1 MEQIGNE
8 NRLLNKEI
16 DFDKIYKDYSTKIYA
31 YVYNMVRKRE
41 IAEDI
46 VQDTFVKALKY
57 GMARIRNKKAFLF
70 RVAHNLAIDYIR
82 KNIHRDDGNMSM
94 ENDRRVSTTDNI
106 LDKMAI
112 QKAIDK
118 LPSKYKDVFILK
130 EVNGFDYREISDI
143 LRIPMGTVKSRL
155 HRAIERLKLELTPY
169 MEGR

>member
-1 MEQIGNE
+1 LEQIQNK
-8 NRLLNKEI
+8 NRLLNKDT
-16 DFDKIYKDYSTKIYA
+16 DFDEIYKNYATKIYA
-31 YVYNMVRKRE
+31 YVYNMIRKRE

-82 KNIHRDDGNMSM
+82 KNSHINKDIESKTDKKI
-94 ENDRRVSTTDNI
+94 STTDRI
-106 LDKMAI
+106 LDRITI

-118 LPSKYKDVFILK
+118 LPSKYKDVFVLK
-130 EVNGFDYREISDI
+130 EINGFDYQEISGI
-143 LRIPMGTVKSRL
+143 LRIPIGTVKSRL
-155 HRAIERLKLELTPY
+155 HRAVEKLRVELSPY

>member
-1 MEQIGNE
+1 MEQIQNK
-8 NRLLNKEI
+8 NRLLNKDT
-16 DFDKIYKDYSTKIYA
+16 DFDEIYKNYATKIYA

-46 VQDTFVKALKY
+46 VQDTFVKVLKY

-82 KNIHRDDGNMSM
+82 KNNHINRNIESKTD
-94 ENDRRVSTTDNI
+94 EKISTTDRI
-106 LDKMAI
+106 LDRITI

-130 EVNGFDYREISDI
+130 EVNGFDYQEIAGI
-143 LRIPMGTVKSRL
+143 LRIPIGTVKSRL
-155 HRAIERLKLELTPY
+155 HRAVEKLRVELSPY